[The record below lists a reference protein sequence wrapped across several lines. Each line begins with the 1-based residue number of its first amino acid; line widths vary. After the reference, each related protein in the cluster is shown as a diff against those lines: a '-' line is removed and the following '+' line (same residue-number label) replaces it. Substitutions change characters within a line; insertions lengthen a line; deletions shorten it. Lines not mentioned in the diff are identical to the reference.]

1 MSIGTVLDE
10 AWTLFTRFF
19 LRFFLIALVVF
30 ASINLV
36 YALLVEA
43 ISSDND
49 GAAVLLALLGLATAV
64 IGATWLQ
71 GAFVYAVQDAR
82 DGTFDASLGQIFS
95 RVAPSILPLLGA
107 GLLAGLGIALGFLLL
122 IIPGLFLITIWA
134 VVAPVIVVEKPGV
147 FAAFGRSRE
156 LVRGHGWTVFGI
168 VHHHRAPLRHRER
181 APSGRVLRAA
191 RVPRDPHRLDDR
203 AGRRHALRRDR
214 DRGHVLPASRGRRR
228 RCRDARR
235 GVTLDP
241 ETEARIEEPAS
252 ADAVREARLTPAEAV
267 EHMRIRL
274 PDRGNRKLRRVLERA
289 NADRVL
295 KGWWHVANVNAV
307 VRLQINDHS
316 WVHIQIVANIAL
328 KLLRQLTKHRIEPSV
343 VRDYGMTNEDA
354 EVVVVLA
361 ALTHCVGMSVH
372 RRGHEDWSL
381 FLAEP
386 KLRELLDGI
395 YEEPDRTVIVSE
407 VLQAI
412 TSHRADGE
420 PLSLEAGIMRVGDA
434 LDMAKGRSRIP
445 FEKGQVSMHSLSA
458 AAVEEVLIVDGEVK
472 PVRIEIIMN
481 NSSGLFQVDG
491 LLKAKLR
498 GSGLEPH
505 VEVIAHIDTAD
516 EKRLVPE
523 YRLEI

>member
-1 MSIGTVLDE
+1 M
-10 AWTLFTRFF
+10 
-19 LRFFLIALVVF
+19 
-30 ASINLV
+30 N
-36 YALLVEA
+36 
-43 ISSDND
+43 
-49 GAAVLLALLGLATAV
+49 
-64 IGATWLQ
+64 
-71 GAFVYAVQDAR
+71 
-82 DGTFDASLGQIFS
+82 
-95 RVAPSILPLLGA
+95 
-107 GLLAGLGIALGFLLL
+107 
-122 IIPGLFLITIWA
+122 
-134 VVAPVIVVEKPGV
+134 
-147 FAAFGRSRE
+147 
-156 LVRGHGWTVFGI
+156 
-168 VHHHRAPLRHRER
+168 
-181 APSGRVLRAA
+181 
-191 RVPRDPHRLDDR
+191 
-203 AGRRHALRRDR
+203 
-214 DRGHVLPASRGRRR
+214 
-228 RCRDARR
+228 
-235 GVTLDP
+235 LDP

-289 NADRVL
+289 NADREL

-328 KLLRQLTKHRIEPSV
+328 KLLRQLTKHGIEPSL
-343 VRDYGMTNEDA
+343 VRDYGMTAEDS

-420 PLSLEAGIMRVGDA
+420 PLSLEAGILRVGDA

-458 AAVEEVLIVDGEVK
+458 AAVEEVLIGDGEAK
-472 PVRIEIIMN
+472 PVRIDIVMN

-491 LLKAKLR
+491 WHKAKLR

-516 EKRLVPE
+516 EKSLVPE
-523 YRLEI
+523 YRLDI